1 VATPPPPPTDE
12 PPPEPAPEETPPGEE
27 APPTCPRCGSP
38 YAPGQ
43 EYCLEC
49 GLRLPL
55 ARGMVASQV
64 VPALGRTWRRH
75 IRWYPG
81 DWIWPVLFGLIV
93 AVLAGTIAILVANN
107 NDKGSQKTIVAT
119 TATTTAAAATTATQ
133 PATETTAPA
142 TTAPPE
148 TTSTAATET
157 TPTTTAT
164 TPTQT
169 TPTGPITWPAGKSG
183 WTIVLASVARS
194 AGLSTARSDARKA
207 IGAGL
212 KDVGILN
219 SDNYSS
225 LKGGYYVVFS
235 GVYDTNGEAESN
247 LSTAKATFSGA
258 YAREITP

>member
-1 VATPPPPPTDE
+1 MATPPPPPTDE
-12 PPPEPAPEETPPGEE
+12 PPPESAPQQTPPGEE
-27 APPTCPRCGSP
+27 PPPTCPRCGSP

-55 ARGMVASQV
+55 SRGMVASQF

-75 IRWYPG
+75 FRWYPG

-93 AVLAGTIAILVANN
+93 AVLAGTIAVLVANN
-107 NDKGSQKTIVAT
+107 NDKSSSRTIVAT
-119 TATTTAAAATTATQ
+119 TATTTAPATTAP
-133 PATETTAPA
+133 PATTETTAPA
-142 TTAPPE
+142 TTAPPA
-148 TTSTAATET
+148 TTTTAATET

-183 WTIVLASVARS
+183 WTVVLASVAKS
-194 AGLSTARSDARKA
+194 AGLATAKRDAQKA

-212 KDVGILN
+212 GDVGILN

-225 LKGGYYVVFS
+225 LSGGYYVVFS
-235 GVYDTNGEAESN
+235 GVYDTNGEAEGN
-247 LSTAKATFSGA
+247 VATARDTFPGA

>member
-1 VATPPPPPTDE
+1 
-12 PPPEPAPEETPPGEE
+12 
-27 APPTCPRCGSP
+27 
-38 YAPGQ
+38 
-43 EYCLEC
+43 
-49 GLRLPL
+49 
-55 ARGMVASQV
+55 MVASQF

-119 TATTTAAAATTATQ
+119 TATTTATATTATQ

-142 TTAPPE
+142 TTAPTE

-183 WTIVLASVARS
+183 WTIVLASVAKS

>member
-1 VATPPPPPTDE
+1 
-12 PPPEPAPEETPPGEE
+12 
-27 APPTCPRCGSP
+27 
-38 YAPGQ
+38 
-43 EYCLEC
+43 
-49 GLRLPL
+49 
-55 ARGMVASQV
+55 MVASQF

-93 AVLAGTIAILVANN
+93 AVLAGTVAILVANN

-119 TATTTAAAATTATQ
+119 TATTTATATTATQ

-183 WTIVLASVARS
+183 WTIVLASVAKS